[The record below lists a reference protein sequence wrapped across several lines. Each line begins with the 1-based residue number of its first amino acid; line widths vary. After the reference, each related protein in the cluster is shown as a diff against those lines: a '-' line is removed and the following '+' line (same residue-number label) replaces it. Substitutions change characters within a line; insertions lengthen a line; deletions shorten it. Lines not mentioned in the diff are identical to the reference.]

1 MRRSFS
7 DEITAMFKALLSPFT
22 PKSNPLGSRVAGTK
36 MTDSRLRAL
45 ETPDHLKEKH
55 AQAAKIQDNPESG
68 EFKMLTTEE
77 EVAKR
82 VKSLADMSQYRLAAL
97 AKELPPE
104 VKSTPE
110 VKGAPEVK
118 GEDE

>member
-1 MRRSFS
+1 MSNFS
-7 DEITAMFKALLSPFT
+7 HNIAAMFRALFT
-22 PKSNPLGSRVAGTK
+22 PFQSKNMPLGSRVASTK

-55 AQAAKIQDNPESG
+55 AQAAKNAEAAESG
-68 EFKMLTTEE
+68 EFQTYTSEE

-97 AKELPPE
+97 ARELPPDKKE
-104 VKSTPE
+104 QSK
-110 VKGAPEVK
+110 
-118 GEDE
+118 D